1 MLVLRCGS
9 YEPAPEFDAGC
20 DDLVVEVVVRAVQ
33 RRTVAVSQEEESA
46 WSFLEKICK
55 VLGRQL
61 CRCSTSNI
69 RRQ

>member
-9 YEPAPEFDAGC
+9 YEPVPEFDAGC

-55 VLGRQL
+55 VL
-61 CRCSTSNI
+61 
-69 RRQ
+69 